1 MGKRVRTALKTFF
14 NPCEASLFHPSPAIK
29 SFVIPQRVNRCRAR
43 GVSKGFPDVR
53 GGFPWVSSGFPEGF
67 LRVSLGF
74 LRFPEGF
81 LTRS

>member
-29 SFVIPQRVNRCRAR
+29 SFVIP
-43 GVSKGFPDVR
+43 GFPDVR